1 MDALSF
7 LLCFWACWQAVF
19 TCDSAH
25 RWGTNFIR
33 NCQPLWGALDKQ
45 KCFFGGEGYLL
56 YCQEPGFSSRMDA
69 IAPTFVVML
78 WLNGLFSAFLHPPPP
93 NDHNFDSQC

>member
-1 MDALSF
+1 MDASSF

-33 NCQPLWGALDKQ
+33 NCQPLWGALDKP
-45 KCFFGGEGYLL
+45 KCFFGGG
-56 YCQEPGFSSRMDA
+56 SSRMDA
-69 IAPTFVVML
+69 IASAFVVML
-78 WLNGLFSAFLHPPPP
+78 WLNGLLSAFLHFFFPPE
-93 NDHNFDSQC
+93 QAQL